1 MAVRAITIK
10 QGATWRLAFRVRDDG
25 TLRNLTGWTA
35 RMQVRRTHAN
45 AATLLSL
52 DDTSGGGITI
62 EPLIGKVTLTA
73 TPAQTEALPAPLAAV
88 YDIELEG
95 PEGQVDRVLEGVARI
110 TPEVT
115 RAEVG
120 SGD

>member
-10 QGATWRLAFRVRDDG
+10 QGATWRFTFRLRDNGVARD
-25 TLRNLTGWTA
+25 LSGWTA
-35 RMQVRRTHAN
+35 RMQVRERHSAQ
-45 AATLLSL
+45 APLLSL
-52 DDTSGGGITI
+52 TSGAGGGMTI
-62 EPLIGKVTLTA
+62 EPSLGRVSIVVSA
-73 TPAQTEALPAPLAAV
+73 SQTESLPAPLAAV
-88 YDIELEG
+88 YDIEVESPAG
-95 PEGQVDRVLEGVARI
+95 EVDRVLEGVARI

>member
-1 MAVRAITIK
+1 MASRAITIR
-10 QGATWRLAFRVRDDG
+10 QGATWRFAFRIRDDG

-35 RMQVRRTHAN
+35 RMQVRRTHAS
-45 AATLLSL
+45 AETLLSL
-52 DDTSGGGITI
+52 DDSSGGGITI

-73 TPAQTEALPAPLAAV
+73 TPSQTEGLPAPLAAV
-88 YDIELEG
+88 YDIEVEG
-95 PEGQVDRVLEGVARI
+95 PQGQVDRVLEGVARI

-115 RAEVG
+115 RAEAS